1 MTCFRITIHLILQTP
16 NTYLLKNGS
25 TTFNQGLSEVV
36 NVFEA
41 VICRFFEYA
50 HGRPLPLLRFT
61 KYLTGDEVTT
71 YVSGNKASPT
81 SYFLS
86 TRYIECFFN
95 FLNVLMSTLK
105 KLL

>member
-41 VICRFFEYA
+41 VICRFIEYVQWGARNFA
-50 HGRPLPLLRFT
+50 HQF
-61 KYLTGDEVTT
+61 V
-71 YVSGNKASPT
+71 
-81 SYFLS
+81 
-86 TRYIECFFN
+86 CH
-95 FLNVLMSTLK
+95 
-105 KLL
+105 